1 MSAGQCSSVTLH
13 DSVACGWFMKR
24 DNGLS
29 IYKSW
34 YGTTWPVK
42 RVINI
47 HPTVILWFTFPRVS
61 LLFGSCDDYSSV
73 ARLSFNWHRGA
84 KNLWQNYL
92 TKCMSHQLNLSSLEE
107 VVLRELFE
115 WLTDDFHDAF
125 PLSRLYTPWLLSRH
139 VLKLSPFS
147 TSTRRKMVEQKSVAQ
162 IDASSTVRVSFLPS
176 NTRHKM
182 AYRTKHV
189 YWRVKG
195 LA

>member
-1 MSAGQCSSVTLH
+1 
-13 DSVACGWFMKR
+13 MKR

-34 YGTTWPVK
+34 YGTTWSVK

-47 HPTVILWFTFPRVS
+47 HPTVILWFTLPRVS
-61 LLFGSCDDYSSV
+61 LLFGSSDDYSSV
-73 ARLSFNWHRGA
+73 ARLSFNWHWGA

-115 WLTDDFHDAF
+115 WLTDNFHDAF

-139 VLKLSPFS
+139 VLKLSPFYQHAEENGGGKWRS
-147 TSTRRKMVEQKSVAQ
+147 KRAWHKLTRLPPSACPSFRLTHGIKWR
-162 IDASSTVRVSFLPS
+162 TVR
-176 NTRHKM
+176 NTF
-182 AYRTKHV
+182 T
-189 YWRVKG
+189 G
-195 LA
+195 E